1 MNLQFIQDNQG
12 NTTGVFIPI
21 DEWQSLK
28 SKYNELEKE
37 EIAQAMELTSWQ
49 KEILD
54 QRIAYYTTKP
64 TDVLDFNKTID
75 DLENRL

>member
-54 QRIAYYTTKP
+54 QRIAYYTTNP

>member
-54 QRIAYYTTKP
+54 QRIAYYTANP

>member
-21 DEWQSLK
+21 DEWQTFK

-37 EIAQAMELTSWQ
+37 EIAQAVELTSWQ

-54 QRIAYYTTKP
+54 ERITYYNANP
-64 TDVLDFNKTID
+64 TDVSDFNKTID

>member
-21 DEWQSLK
+21 DEWQAFK

-37 EIAQAMELTSWQ
+37 EIAQAVELTSWQ

-54 QRIAYYTTKP
+54 ERITYYNSNP
-64 TDVLDFNKTID
+64 TDVSDFNKTID